1 MQNSHGK
8 SVFDLDANVV
18 ALLCYLGNLVCM
30 LGLVLSIITVISDK
44 KNKLARFH
52 AWQSILL
59 SIVPIVVIFIW
70 AVVSVVGS
78 IIGTVI
84 DAAIGFPIFTLIIF
98 VISIIIYLLM
108 IVASLVLLVG
118 EIMGAIKAYNGELF
132 KLPIIGKMA
141 DKYSG

>member
-1 MQNSHGK
+1 MENSHGK
-8 SVFDLDANVV
+8 SVFDLDANLV

-59 SIVPIVVIFIW
+59 SIFPIVVVIIW
-70 AVVSVVGS
+70 VVVSVIGS
-78 IIGTVI
+78 IIGTII

-108 IVASLVLLVG
+108 IVASIILLVG

>member
-1 MQNSHGK
+1 MQNSYGK

-18 ALLCYLGNLVCM
+18 ALLCYLGNFVCM
-30 LGLVLSIITVISDK
+30 LGLVLSIVTVVTDK

-59 SIVPIVVIFIW
+59 SIVPIVAIIVWVF
-70 AVVSVVGS
+70 VSVVGS
-78 IIGTVI
+78 VIGTVI
-84 DAAIGFPIFTLIIF
+84 DAAIGFPIVTLIIF
-98 VISIIIYLLM
+98 VISIIIYLVM
-108 IVASLVLLVG
+108 IVASLILLVG

>member
-8 SVFDLDANVV
+8 SVFDLDANLV
-18 ALLCYLGNLVCM
+18 ALLCYLGNIVCM

-59 SIVPIVVIFIW
+59 SIVPFVAVFIW
-70 AVVSVVGS
+70 VIVSVIGS
-78 IIGTVI
+78 ILGTVI

-98 VISIIIYLLM
+98 VISMIMYLIM
-108 IVASLVLLVG
+108 AVASLILLVG
-118 EIMGAIKAYNGELF
+118 LIVGAIKAYNGELF

>member
-1 MQNSHGK
+1 MQNSYGK

-18 ALLCYLGNLVCM
+18 ALLCYLGNFICM
-30 LGLVLSIITVISDK
+30 LGLILSIITVATDK

-59 SIVPIVVIFIW
+59 SIAPIVVVFIW
-70 AVVSVVGS
+70 IVVSVVGS
-78 IIGTVI
+78 IIGGVI
-84 DAAIGFPIFTLIIF
+84 DTAIGFPIFTLIIF
-98 VISIIIYLLM
+98 VISIIMYLLM
-108 IVASLVLLVG
+108 IVASIVLLIGV
-118 EIMGAIKAYNGELF
+118 IMGAIKAYNGELF

>member
-1 MQNSHGK
+1 MQNSYGK

-30 LGLVLSIITVISDK
+30 LGLVLSIVTVVTDK

-59 SIVPIVVIFIW
+59 SIFPIIVIFIW
-70 AVVSVVGS
+70 VIVSVVGS
-78 IIGTVI
+78 ILGTVI
-84 DAAIGFPIFTLIIF
+84 DVAIGFPIFTLIIF
-98 VISIIIYLLM
+98 VISMIIYLLM
-108 IVASLVLLVG
+108 IIASLVLLVG
-118 EIMGAIKAYNGELF
+118 EIIGAIKAYNGELF